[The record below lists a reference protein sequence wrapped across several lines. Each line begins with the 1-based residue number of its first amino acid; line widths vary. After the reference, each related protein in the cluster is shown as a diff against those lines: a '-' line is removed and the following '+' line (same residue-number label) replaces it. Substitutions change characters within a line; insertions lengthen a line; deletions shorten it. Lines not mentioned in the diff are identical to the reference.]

1 MASQTFSAPPAP
13 FSCGVCQNGTHKQK
27 EGPSCTACPSF
38 KNSHW
43 FPTPLGEKAPDVLFL
58 GDHPLKPRLS
68 VIGNTVSH
76 NTFDDVAG
84 KIVLGAVEQLKRTA
98 QYTGL
103 KTRYAYAVKCGIDD
117 PKGKQIEACSTPLHA
132 ELGKIFAAR
141 AAENKTQPLVIVAH
155 GMVALRA
162 LNVRVGKFDEAAGRV
177 FNVVIN
183 NTPVVVV
190 PTMGMKAIV
199 GAAGKYSSI
208 QEDIARAFRAAT
220 NKTAAV
226 VDKSVLESGY
236 QYPRT
241 NAELTALVDY
251 IIAYSERG
259 IPPEDWAISL
269 DTETNTLFPYRDGLI
284 LTVVS
289 VSWADGKSA
298 AIPLWHPMLH
308 DGRDRDEQTGQW
320 KVPPMVDDS
329 YDPDAAWLDVKRL
342 ITSNKK
348 KIFHNAGY
356 DLKVFWKIGSE
367 VKNLYWDVMLAEHA
381 LEEDKKGQYRLKF
394 LTKQFLPEYAGYED
408 QLQEHLQVEEGD
420 NQLDNV
426 HKLGKH
432 NASKVSDVPQAIA
445 DAVTRLGYTFE
456 EFSSHKKK
464 TLNKTLTGLQQ
475 KEALADADT
484 SVIADLRLVIASIES
499 GDFKR
504 KVTKQEKKSGGFEN
518 IPLHDLLFY
527 AAVDADVTRRLAV
540 KQVQRMAEEDLAL
553 AKKKAEVGR
562 IVEMEMRRNA
572 DVFQV
577 PRRNTAPAPIKRLV
591 NNFYVPRCEMLA
603 KVEYGGV
610 SVDRDYAVKA
620 AGELGIVAERLKGEL
635 FNLAGEEFK
644 EGNAKKIAYYLFNTG
659 LGFRHPDPERA
670 VELAASFPDKLA
682 WNGSRMTYK
691 GVSWTESGALQ
702 TTEKVLRRLA
712 TQYDCPFSNTILN
725 LRKSLKAKNTFLEN
739 ALALSTFDGR
749 LHTSYNITG
758 TATSRLSS
766 SAMNMQNVP
775 KDYVGG
781 ILDSYG
787 KPKLG
792 LDGKPIFK
800 GVNCK
805 KVFIP
810 DNSDMVFVNCDAKG
824 AEVSIFAAYSL
835 DPDLLKAMEEGLDAH
850 SFFSSKILDPEFV
863 TKGLTG
869 SSRHQRLKDVGID
882 ADHAWSYED
891 FKNRDLL
898 SESEDPNVVA
908 YGKRLKKLRDLI
920 KRVVFGL
927 LFGAGY
933 RKIAE
938 LVGIEESLAK
948 DVVNLFFTKFPTLK
962 RFMDYAKWEG
972 RIFGFVETFDGRRRR
987 FLMTNAPKEMLAR
1000 AERQFVNFLIQ
1011 GSNSDVV
1018 LQTMVAMAPVIE
1030 RDFGG
1035 RMLLTVHDSV
1045 GFQIQKKYLG
1055 QLKDFVLEYG
1065 TRRVARECGHWLPV
1079 PFRWDIEVGD
1089 SYGELMSVDKYM
1101 ANMAD
1106 DVNELEHG
1114 GYTFDE
1120 MLTAFEEDFAVL

>member
-1 MASQTFSAPPAP
+1 MASQTFNAPPPP
-13 FSCGVCQNGTHKQK
+13 FACGVCQSATHKHK
-27 EGPSCTACPSF
+27 EGKTCESCPSL

-43 FPTPLGEKAPDVLFL
+43 FPAALGEKAPDILFL
-58 GDHPLKPRLS
+58 GDHPLQPRLS
-68 VIGNTVSH
+68 VIGNLVNH
-76 NTFDDVAG
+76 GTFEDVAG
-84 KIVLGAVEQLKRTA
+84 KIILGVVDKLKHVPLYR
-98 QYTGL
+98 GI

-117 PKGKQIEACSTPLHA
+117 PKGKQIDACSTPLHN
-132 ELGKIFAAR
+132 ELALIFAAR
-141 AAENKTQPLVIVAH
+141 SAAKATRPLVIVAH

-162 LNVRVGKFDEAAGRV
+162 LNIRVSKFEEAAGRT
-177 FNVVIN
+177 FEVVIN
-183 NTPVVVV
+183 QNPVVVI
-190 PTMGMKAIV
+190 PSMGMKAIV

-208 QEDIARAFRAAT
+208 QADVERAFKAAT
-220 NKTAAV
+220 NTSVVAV
-226 VDKSVLESGY
+226 EKSVLESGY
-236 QYPRT
+236 RYPRT
-241 NAELTALVDY
+241 NAELRELVDY
-251 IIAYSERG
+251 IINYSEG
-259 IPPEDWAISL
+259 GVAPEDWAISL
-269 DTETNTLFPYRDGLI
+269 DTETNTLFPHRDGLM

-289 VSWADGKSA
+289 VAWANGKSA
-298 AIPLWHPMLH
+298 AIPLWHPLLH
-308 DGRDRDEQTGQW
+308 EGVNKNPETGEW
-320 KVPPMVDDS
+320 EKPPMVDDS
-329 YDPDAAWLDVKRL
+329 YDPDVAWEDVKRL
-342 ITSNKK
+342 ITSKKK
-348 KIFHNAGY
+348 KIFHNANY

-367 VKNLYWDVMLAEHA
+367 VTNLYWDVMLAEHA

-394 LTKQFLPEYAGYED
+394 LTKQFLPQYAGYED
-408 QLQEHLQVEEGD
+408 QLQEHLQVQEGG

-426 HKLGKH
+426 HKLGH
-432 NASKVSDVPQAIA
+432 HTSSKVADVPKAVV
-445 DAVTRLGYTFE
+445 DAVGRLGYTLE
-456 EFSSHKKK
+456 EINGRKKSALVK
-464 TLNKTLTGLQQ
+464 RLESLQKPGALTH
-475 KEALADADT
+475 D
-484 SVIADLRLVIASIES
+484 DLDIVAASRLVIASIES
-499 GDFKR
+499 GDFK
-504 KVTKQEKKSGGFEN
+504 KQTKQEKKSGGFEL

-527 AAVDADVTRRLAV
+527 AAVDADVTRQLAIL
-540 KQVQRMAEEDLAL
+540 QVRRMAEEDLVL
-553 AKKKAEVGR
+553 AKKKAEVGKF
-562 IVEMEMRRNA
+562 VEMEMRRNA

-577 PRRNTAPAPIKRLV
+577 PHRNIHPQPIKRLV
-591 NNFYVPRCEMLA
+591 HDFYIPRCQMLS

-620 AGELGIVAERLKGEL
+620 AADLGTVADRLKTEL
-635 FNLAGEEFK
+635 FNLAGEEFA
-644 EGNAKKIAYYLFNTG
+644 EGNPKKIAYFLFNTG
-659 LGFRHPDPERA
+659 LGFKHPNPEQA
-670 VELAASFPDKLA
+670 AALAEKMPDRVA
-682 WNGSRMTYK
+682 WNGERVTYR
-691 GVSWTESGALQ
+691 GVSWVESGAMQ
-702 TTEKVLRRLA
+702 TTEKVLRLLA
-712 TQYDCPFSNTILN
+712 TQYECPFSNTVLN

-739 ALALSTFDGR
+739 ALALSTFDGK

-766 SAMNMQNVP
+766 SSMNMQNVP

-787 KPKLG
+787 KPRLNAQG
-792 LDGKPIFK
+792 QPIFK

-810 DNSDMVFVNCDAKG
+810 DSSDMVFVNCDAKG

-863 TKGLTG
+863 TQGLSG
-869 SSRHQRLKDVGID
+869 EMKRQRLRDVGID
-882 ADHAWSYED
+882 DEHAWSYDD
-891 FKNRDLL
+891 FKSRDKLG
-898 SESEDPNVVA
+898 ESDDPAVAA

-987 FLMTNAPKEMLAR
+987 FSMENAPKEMLAR

-1030 RDFGG
+1030 REFGG

-1045 GFQIQKKYLG
+1045 GFQMQKKYLG
-1055 QLKDFVLEYG
+1055 QLKDFVTEYG
-1065 TRRVARECGHWLPV
+1065 TRRVARECGRWLPI

-1089 SYGELMSVDKYM
+1089 NYGELMSIDKYQ
-1101 ANMAD
+1101 ANMREID
-1106 DVNELEHG
+1106 IELEHG
-1114 GYTFDE
+1114 AYTFDE
-1120 MLTAFEEDFAVL
+1120 MLTAFEEDFAIL

>member
-1 MASQTFSAPPAP
+1 MPSPTFNAPPPP
-13 FSCGVCQNGTHKQK
+13 FSCGTCQNKSHKAK
-27 EGPSCTACPSF
+27 EGPSCEKCPALKTA
-38 KNSHW
+38 HW
-43 FPTPLGEKAPDVLFL
+43 FPSSLGEKAPDILLL
-58 GDHPLKPRLS
+58 GDHPLQPRLS
-68 VIGNTVSH
+68 VINNVVSH
-76 NTFDDVAG
+76 ETFDDVAG
-84 KIVLGAVEQLKRTA
+84 KIIRGVVEQLKQKQQFA
-98 QYTGL
+98 GL
-103 KTRYAYAVKCGIDD
+103 KTRYAYAVKCGVDTPGAKHID
-117 PKGKQIEACSTPLHA
+117 GCSTPLHS
-132 ELGKIFAAR
+132 ELGKIFTAR
-141 AAENKTQPLVIVAH
+141 AAAGKTQPLVIVAH

-162 LNVRVGKFDEAAGRV
+162 LDIRVGKFEEAAGRI
-177 FNVVIN
+177 FDIVIN
-183 NTPVVVV
+183 QTPVIVV
-190 PTMGMKAIV
+190 PSMGMKAIV

-208 QEDIARAFRAAT
+208 QADVKRAFLAAL
-220 NKTAAV
+220 NKTTVAI
-226 VDKSVLESGY
+226 DKDVLDSGY
-236 QYPRT
+236 KYPRT
-241 NAELTALVDY
+241 NQELTELVDY
-251 IIAYSERG
+251 IIGYSERG
-259 IPPEDWAISL
+259 LAPDDWAISL
-269 DTETNTLFPYRDGLI
+269 DTETNTLFPHRDGLI

-289 VSWADGKSA
+289 VAWADGKAA
-298 AIPLWHPMLH
+298 AIPLWHPLLH
-308 DGRDRDEQTGQW
+308 EGKGDR
-320 KVPPMVDDS
+320 PAMVDAS
-329 YDPDAAWLDVKRL
+329 YDPDQAWIDVKRL
-342 ITSNKK
+342 ITSKKK
-348 KIFHNAGY
+348 KIFHNANY
-356 DLKVFWKIGSE
+356 DLKVFWKIGSDVE
-367 VKNLYWDVMLAEHA
+367 NLYWDVMLAEHA

-394 LTKQFLPEYAGYED
+394 LTKQFLPQYAGYED
-408 QLQEHLQVEEGD
+408 QLQEHLQVQEGD

-426 HKLGKH
+426 HKLGIQ
-432 NASKVSDVPQAIA
+432 NASKASHVPKPVAE
-445 DAVTRLGYTFE
+445 AVVRLGYDIEAFN
-456 EFSSHKKK
+456 SRKKS
-464 TLNKTLTGLQQ
+464 TLVKRLEDLSKKGDLTYDDCAVVG
-475 KEALADADT
+475 D
-484 SVIADLRLVIASIES
+484 IRLVIASIES
-499 GDFKR
+499 GDFKAKTNR
-504 KVTKQEKKSGGFEN
+504 NEKKSGGFEL

-527 AAVDADVTRRLAV
+527 AAVDADVTRQLAV
-540 KQVQRMAEEDLAL
+540 MQVKRMAEEDIVL
-553 AKKKAEVGR
+553 AKKKAEVSK

-577 PRRNTAPAPIKRLV
+577 PRRNKIAAPIKRLV
-591 NNFYVPRCEMLA
+591 HDFYIPRCRMLS

-610 SVDRDYAVKA
+610 TVDREYATTA
-620 AGELGIVAERLKGEL
+620 ASELGIVAERLKGEL
-635 FNLAGEEFK
+635 FELAGEEFK
-644 EGNAKKIAYYLFNTG
+644 EGNSKKIAYFLFNTG
-659 LGFRHPDPERA
+659 LGFKHPNSEEA
-670 VELAASFPDKLA
+670 AKLASEFPDKLA
-682 WNGSRMTYK
+682 WNGERMTYK
-691 GVSWTESGALQ
+691 GVSWTETGALQ

-739 ALALSTFDGR
+739 SLALSAFDGR

-766 SAMNMQNVP
+766 SSMNMQNVP

-787 KPKLG
+787 KPKLNAQ
-792 LDGKPIFK
+792 GKPIFK

-810 DNSDMVFVNCDAKG
+810 DSSDMVFVNCDAKG

-835 DPDLLKAMEEGLDAH
+835 DPDLLQAMEEGLDAH
-850 SFFSSKILDPEFV
+850 SFFSSKILDPAFV
-863 TKGLTG
+863 TQGLSG
-869 SSRHQRLKDVGID
+869 PMKLQRLRDVGID
-882 ADHAWSYED
+882 DEHAWSYDD
-891 FKNRDLL
+891 FKNKGKFM
-898 SESEDPNVVA
+898 ESEDPSIAA
-908 YGKRLKKLRDLI
+908 YGKRLDKLRNLI

-987 FLMTNAPKEMLAR
+987 FSMANAPKEMLSR

-1018 LQTMVAMAPVIE
+1018 LQTMVAMAPIVE

-1045 GFQIQKKYLG
+1045 GFQIKKEYLG

-1089 SYGELMSVDKYM
+1089 NYGELMSVEKYQ
-1101 ANMAD
+1101 ANMLGA
-1106 DVNELEHG
+1106 VNELEHG